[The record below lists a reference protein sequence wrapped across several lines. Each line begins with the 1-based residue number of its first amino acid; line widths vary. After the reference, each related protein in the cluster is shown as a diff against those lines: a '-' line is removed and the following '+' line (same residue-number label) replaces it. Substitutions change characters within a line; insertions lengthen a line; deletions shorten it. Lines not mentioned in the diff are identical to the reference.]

1 MCPLPHEPPS
11 HSLSTPSL
19 QVVTEHRFWGS
30 GIVHYNPLL
39 NQPEIWKNFPFS
51 IFYQSISL
59 SALGRPTDFSGFPGG
74 SVSKEFAC
82 NDGDLGLIPGL
93 KRSPGGGHGNP
104 LQYSGLENPHGQKSL
119 VGCNPWGHK
128 ESDMTERLSTAY

>member
-82 NDGDLGLIPGL
+82 NAGDLGLIPGL